1 MAHRKRPWLAVAL
14 SLLWPGLGHFYL
26 EEDGLGAYLFLLAY
40 FCFLIGLP
48 GLLLIL
54 FGSLPPVPWVVISGV
69 AILAIAATD
78 AYRLA
83 LRYNRFGGPSAGPR
97 KHIDYVDSAD
107 ARVTRTTLR
116 LR

>member
-1 MAHRKRPWLAVAL
+1 MTREKRPWLAVGL
-14 SLLWPGLGHFYL
+14 SLLFPGLGHFYL
-26 EEDGLGAYLFLLAY
+26 DEDGLGAYLFLIAY
-40 FCFLIGLP
+40 FCFTPFAWLSILTNLSS
-48 GLLLIL
+48 LLL
-54 FGSLPPVPWVVISGV
+54 PVAIVWV
-69 AILAIAATD
+69 AILALAAAD

-83 LRYNRFGGPSAGPR
+83 LRYNRFGGPSPGPR